1 MKTKSRVAEKPKA
14 ALRTSVTFPPD
25 LYEAME
31 EMAKKKKVSV
41 AWIVRDA
48 TEQYV
53 ANEFPLFGRR
63 SA

>member
-1 MKTKSRVAEKPKA
+1 MNPKSKVAEKPKT
-14 ALRTSVTFPPD
+14 ALRTSVTFPSD
-25 LYEAME
+25 LYDAIEQ
-31 EMAKKKKVSV
+31 MAKKKRVSV

>member
-1 MKTKSRVAEKPKA
+1 MNTKSKIAEKPKPT
-14 ALRTSVTFPPD
+14 LRTSVTFPPE
-25 LYEAME
+25 LYDTLEQ
-31 EMAKKKKVSV
+31 MAKKKKVSV

-53 ANEFPLFGRR
+53 ANETPLFGRR